1 LAQLADDPERAR
13 RAAARSCGTCS
24 SCCTVL
30 RVDELA
36 KPAGRDCRHQ
46 RGAADAAGCGIHAD
60 RPPVCRGYHCL
71 WLQGGLDDDDRPD
84 RTGGIVD
91 LEPGGLG
98 AQLSIR
104 EIRAEAFET
113 SSALQAIAEKHREQ
127 MPVRVILHG
136 DPNDPDRPFRVLQA
150 GGLEHRVAGERI
162 EIWRDGEFVAV
173 QSLGWAERLGRKI
186 SVWWRGRKLGGMA
199 KKPEA

>member
-1 LAQLADDPERAR
+1 M
-13 RAAARSCGTCS
+13 
-24 SCCTVL
+24 L

-36 KPAGRDCRHQ
+36 KPAGSDCRHQ
-46 RGAADAAGCGIHAD
+46 HGAADGAGCGIHAE

-71 WLQGGLDDDDRPD
+71 WLQGGLADADRPD

-91 LEPGGLG
+91 LEPAGLG

-104 EIRAEAFET
+104 EIRAGAFET
-113 SSALQAIAEKHREQ
+113 SLALQAIAERHREQ

-136 DPNDPDRPFRVLQA
+136 DPNDPDRPFRVLQS

-162 EIWRDGEFVAV
+162 EIWRDGDFVEV
-173 QSLGWAERLGRKI
+173 QRLGWADRLGRKI
-186 SVWWRGRKLGGMA
+186 SVWWRGRKLGGTA
-199 KKPEA
+199 KKHDA